1 MFTLRLCG
9 EKCCDG
15 LVMSALGPLVGMV
28 AWVEMP
34 CGRRGK
40 ECDSSL
46 GGGGGG
52 GDGEGMLKQRVTVGH

>member
-1 MFTLRLCG
+1 
-9 EKCCDG
+9 
-15 LVMSALGPLVGMV
+15 MSALGPLVGMV